1 MEYTT
6 DDRKSGVSTVRAD
19 IWCVKDKRPATP
31 AQRRIEEL
39 PPERCMG
46 LYMLT
51 DPNPG
56 WVSSQLAAAL
66 RQRYSDLS
74 GIAMVSPDT
83 KEVEV
88 YFHDVDDMVAGNAS
102 DPP

>member
-1 MEYTT
+1 
-6 DDRKSGVSTVRAD
+6 
-19 IWCVKDKRPATP
+19 
-31 AQRRIEEL
+31 
-39 PPERCMG
+39 MG